1 MGLSL
6 PNEMPGRARENGLQN
21 QDAKTTEPARR
32 RLLVVDDNVD
42 AAQTLGAIFE
52 IHGHEVRV
60 AYSGSEGLRIATEW
74 QPDVGVL
81 DIGIPD
87 LNGYELCRGI
97 RERSGDWR
105 PLLIACTGWG
115 QPEDVERARL
125 AGFDHHLVKPV
136 DPDAVLTLLA
146 KAPQGNSR

>member
-1 MGLSL
+1 MC
-6 PNEMPGRARENGLQN
+6 
-21 QDAKTTEPARR
+21 

-42 AAQTLGAIFE
+42 AAQTLAAILE
-52 IHGHEVRV
+52 LSGYEVRV
-60 AYSGSEGLRIATEW
+60 AYSGAEGLRIAAEW

-87 LNGYELCRGI
+87 LNGYDLCRGI
-97 RERSGDWR
+97 RQSNLQRQ

-115 QPEDVERARL
+115 QQEDVQRAHE

-136 DPDAVLTLLA
+136 DPDAVLKLLSQ
-146 KAPQGNSR
+146 APIASR

>member
-1 MGLSL
+1 
-6 PNEMPGRARENGLQN
+6 MPVRRGENALQN
-21 QDAKTTEPARR
+21 QATDAAESARC

-42 AAQTLGAIFE
+42 AAQTLGAILE

-60 AYSGSEGLRIATEW
+60 AYSGSEGLRIAIEW
-74 QPDVGVL
+74 RPDVGVL

-97 RERSGDWR
+97 RERSGDR
-105 PLLIACTGWG
+105 QPMLIACTGWG
-115 QPEDVERARL
+115 QQEDVDRARQ

-136 DPDAVLTLLA
+136 DPDALLTLLTKPPSA
-146 KAPQGNSR
+146 TVR